1 MGGDANQ
8 WQPNLFRNTTQIY
21 PFEGK
26 TPGSWNL
33 VTAMA
38 DDAIDY
44 MTRMHQTNP
53 AKPLFIKYAPV
64 PPMRPTT
71 PPRSG
76 WTRSTPC
83 TSLMMATKN

>member
-1 MGGDANQ
+1 
-8 WQPNLFRNTTQIY
+8 
-21 PFEGK
+21 
-26 TPGSWNL
+26 
-33 VTAMA
+33 MA

-71 PPRSG
+71 PPRSE
-76 WTRSTPC
+76 WTRSTRC
-83 TSLMMATKN
+83 TSLMMATRN